1 MSSCVSFR
9 ILGIISSEL
18 SEAFNFFRWMYHCYC
33 FDPFLMMSKYP
44 SANWIHFWRPKM
56 TVNMESK
63 RTPKDRVLQYNKTI
77 EKKFSEISSILSVI
91 DHTMKTF
98 AEKLAQLKTIKDQ
111 MPQSVQS
118 SISSSLNAHNTEI
131 TKQPF
136 LMMSKYPSANWIH
149 FWPWIT
155 TDPL

>member
-1 MSSCVSFR
+1 MF
-9 ILGIISSEL
+9 IK
-18 SEAFNFFRWMYHCYC
+18 
-33 FDPFLMMSKYP
+33 PP
-44 SANWIHFWRPKM
+44 SPKM

-118 SISSSLNAHNTEI
+118 SISKTELML
-131 TKQPF
+131 TVQSVF
-136 LMMSKYPSANWIH
+136 LLIALHDCLKY
-149 FWPWIT
+149 
-155 TDPL
+155 